1 MSVRDEAQGARNAGT
16 EAYQNDSLVLSTAQ
30 RRSAP
35 AQAIKQHFLNSSLMV
50 PRYGIQIKER

>member
-30 RRSAP
+30 RRNSL
-35 AQAIKQHFLNSSLMV
+35 AQAINRSFLNSSFMV
-50 PRYGIQIKER
+50 PRYGIQIK